1 LLLTPPNKQPRRN
14 AIRKHFQNPRFTPNH
29 PITMPISQAW
39 RERAPNPNV
48 ITRMAIPARVAGVRE
63 LWFRKRLVIG
73 LGIKIDRCAKSLGL
87 L

>member
-1 LLLTPPNKQPRRN
+1 
-14 AIRKHFQNPRFTPNH
+14 
-29 PITMPISQAW
+29 MPISQAW

>member
-39 RERAPNPNV
+39 KDRTPNPRA
-48 ITRMAIPARVAGVRE
+48 TPRMIIAPRAAGVRE